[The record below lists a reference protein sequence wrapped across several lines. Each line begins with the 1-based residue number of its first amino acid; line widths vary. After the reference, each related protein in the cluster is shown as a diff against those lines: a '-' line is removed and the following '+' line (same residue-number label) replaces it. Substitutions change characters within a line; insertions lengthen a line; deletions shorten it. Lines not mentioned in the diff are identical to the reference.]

1 MADVVKFTTNRKSSG
16 GGMQGGT
23 RNCPG
28 FLCKQKSVS
37 RNLPPVANRARS
49 NGEALVAG
57 TAKSIMPLLR
67 AAFPGFTFTIFMFF
81 MVKCICSFSCF
92 FVVKKLYFSVFSVT
106 SVVK

>member
-1 MADVVKFTTNRKSSG
+1 MADVFKFTTNRKSSG

-67 AAFPGFTFTIFMFF
+67 AAFPGLGFIYFMHF
-81 MVKCICSFSCF
+81 MVKCICSF
-92 FVVKKLYFSVFSVT
+92 L
-106 SVVK
+106 

>member
-1 MADVVKFTTNRKSSG
+1 MDVFKFTTNRKSSG

-49 NGEALVAG
+49 NGEALVAKG
-57 TAKSIMPLLR
+57 EMHKAGQAILQRRTSRRSRGLLHYLHVLHGEVYL
-67 AAFPGFTFTIFMFF
+67 F
-81 MVKCICSFSCF
+81 F
-92 FVVKKLYFSVFSVT
+92 FVNFRAFRG
-106 SVVK
+106 